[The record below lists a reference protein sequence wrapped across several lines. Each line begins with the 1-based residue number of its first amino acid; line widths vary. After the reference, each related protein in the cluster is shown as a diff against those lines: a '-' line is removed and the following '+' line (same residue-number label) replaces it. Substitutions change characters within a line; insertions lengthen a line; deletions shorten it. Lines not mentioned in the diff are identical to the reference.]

1 MTELIGLL
9 LAFVC
14 FAIEAIAL
22 GLAVAAWG
30 TPAPAGLR
38 LARGT
43 AVTVGIACIVLAA
56 IHPASTLIYH

>member
-1 MTELIGLL
+1 MMASVAGLF
-9 LAFVC
+9 LAFVYMS
-14 FAIEAIAL
+14 IVAIAL
-22 GLAVAAWG
+22 GLAVAAWS

-56 IHPASTLIYH
+56 VQPVAQALP

>member
-1 MTELIGLL
+1 MAAVCGLL

-14 FAIEAIAL
+14 MTIVAIAL

-43 AVTVGIACIVLAA
+43 AVTVGFACIALAA
-56 IHPASTLIYH
+56 FHPIAQAVP